1 MRIANRDSR
10 DFVMNLKPFK
20 GSNLHAEN
28 KGNLYVVY
36 SYGWWP
42 LWIYCKENKIWIE
55 NTDKY
60 SVSTSKH
67 KTQSSPLVKETVKLN
82 RLGIYAGFII

>member
-1 MRIANRDSR
+1 MRIANRNSR

-36 SYGWWP
+36 SYEWWP
-42 LWIYCKENKIWIE
+42 LWIYCKDNKVWFENK
-55 NTDKY
+55 DRY
-60 SVSTSKH
+60 SVSTSKQR
-67 KTQSSPLVKETVKLN
+67 TQTAPFYVETIKLN
-82 RLGIYAGFII
+82 RWQMKALIF